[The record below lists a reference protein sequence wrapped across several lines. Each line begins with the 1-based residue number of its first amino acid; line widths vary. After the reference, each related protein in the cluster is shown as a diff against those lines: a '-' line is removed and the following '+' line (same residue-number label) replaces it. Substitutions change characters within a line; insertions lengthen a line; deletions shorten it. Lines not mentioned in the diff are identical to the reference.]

1 MYIESATSELRIVGH
16 RGAAALAPENSLEA
30 FHEAALAG
38 ANAIE
43 ADARLSRDGHVVL
56 VHDERLERTT
66 GYRGAVGDLSADELE
81 PLGVPRLHTLLS
93 GFPKTLDCCVDGC
106 CVDLEWYIDM
116 KEPGLALAGAVAGV
130 ASRTGMGRR
139 VWLTGP
145 DRRQLQHGRD
155 LEPGL
160 RLSWTIGA
168 QYGTLASAAL
178 VEAALLGVDEI
189 AVTARELSG
198 SLLGLAR
205 SLGLDVRAFG
215 IQSAQ
220 EARTLI
226 ELGCAT
232 LTLDDPRRDSL
243 IVPQPL
249 AVS

>member
-1 MYIESATSELRIVGH
+1 MYIGSAASELRIVGH

-38 ANAIE
+38 VNAIE

-56 VHDERLERTT
+56 VHDERLERAT
-66 GYRGAVGDLSADELE
+66 GYRGAVGDLNADELE

-93 GFPKTLDCCVDGC
+93 GFPNTLDCCD
-106 CVDLEWYIDM
+106 DLEWYIDM

-130 ASRTGMGRR
+130 AGRAGMGRR

-198 SLLGLAR
+198 GLLGLAR

-215 IQSAQ
+215 IQSAR
-220 EARTLI
+220 EARALI

-243 IVPQPL
+243 ILPQPL

>member
-1 MYIESATSELRIVGH
+1 MYIESAASELRIVGH

-30 FHEAALAG
+30 FHKAALAG

-66 GYRGAVGDLSADELE
+66 GYRGAVGDLIARELE

-93 GFPKTLDCCVDGC
+93 GFPKTLDCCVD
-106 CVDLEWYIDM
+106 LEWYIDM

-130 ASRTGMGRR
+130 ARGAGMGRR

-215 IQSAQ
+215 IQSAR

>member
-1 MYIESATSELRIVGH
+1 MYIGSAASELRIVGH

-38 ANAIE
+38 VNAIE

-56 VHDERLERTT
+56 VHDERLERAT
-66 GYRGAVGDLSADELE
+66 GYRGVVGDLNADELE

-93 GFPKTLDCCVDGC
+93 GFPKTLDCCVD
-106 CVDLEWYIDM
+106 LEWYIDM
-116 KEPGLALAGAVAGV
+116 KVPGLALAGAVAGV
-130 ASRTGMGRR
+130 AGGAGMGRR

-198 SLLGLAR
+198 GLLELAR

-215 IQSAQ
+215 IQSAR

-243 IVPQPL
+243 ILPQPL

>member
-1 MYIESATSELRIVGH
+1 MYIGSAASELRIVGH

-38 ANAIE
+38 VNAIE

-56 VHDERLERTT
+56 VHDERLERAT
-66 GYRGAVGDLSADELE
+66 GYRGAVGDLNADELE

-93 GFPKTLDCCVDGC
+93 GFPKTLDCCVD
-106 CVDLEWYIDM
+106 LEWYIDM
-116 KEPGLALAGAVAGV
+116 KEPGLAPAGAVAGV
-130 ASRTGMGRR
+130 AGRAGMGRR

-168 QYGTLASAAL
+168 QYGTLASATF
-178 VEAALLGVDEI
+178 VEAALLGVNEI

-198 SLLGLAR
+198 GLLELAR
-205 SLGLDVRAFG
+205 SLGLDVRTFG
-215 IQSAQ
+215 IQSAR
-220 EARTLI
+220 EARALI
-226 ELGCAT
+226 ELGCTT

>member
-1 MYIESATSELRIVGH
+1 MYIGSAASELRIVGH

-38 ANAIE
+38 VNAIE

-56 VHDERLERTT
+56 VHDERLERAT
-66 GYRGAVGDLSADELE
+66 GYRGAVGDLNADELE

-93 GFPKTLDCCVDGC
+93 GFPKTLDCCVD
-106 CVDLEWYIDM
+106 LEWYIDM

-130 ASRTGMGRR
+130 AGRAGMGRR

-168 QYGTLASAAL
+168 QYGTLASATL

-198 SLLGLAR
+198 GLLELAR

-215 IQSAQ
+215 IQSAR
-220 EARTLI
+220 EARALI

-243 IVPQPL
+243 ILPQPL

>member
-1 MYIESATSELRIVGH
+1 MYIESAASELRIVGH

-38 ANAIE
+38 VNAIE

-56 VHDERLERTT
+56 VHDERLERAT

-81 PLGVPRLHTLLS
+81 PLGVPLLHTLLS
-93 GFPKTLDCCVDGC
+93 GFPKTLDC

-130 ASRTGMGRR
+130 AGGAGMGRR

-145 DRRQLQHGRD
+145 DRRQLQHGRN

-189 AVTARELSG
+189 AVTARELG
-198 SLLGLAR
+198 GGLLELAR

-215 IQSAQ
+215 IQSAR
-220 EARTLI
+220 EARALI

-243 IVPQPL
+243 ILPQPL

>member
-1 MYIESATSELRIVGH
+1 MYIGSAASELRIVGH
-16 RGAAALAPENSLEA
+16 RGAAALAPENSPEA

-38 ANAIE
+38 VNAIE

-56 VHDERLERTT
+56 VHDERLERAT
-66 GYRGAVGDLSADELE
+66 GYRGAIGDLSADELE
-81 PLGVPRLHTLLS
+81 PLGVPRLDTLLS
-93 GFPKTLDCCVDGC
+93 GFPKTLACCVDDC

-130 ASRTGMGRR
+130 AGGAGMGRR

-178 VEAALLGVDEI
+178 VEAALLGVEEI

-198 SLLGLAR
+198 GLLELAR

-215 IQSAQ
+215 IQSAR

-243 IVPQPL
+243 ILPQPL

>member
-1 MYIESATSELRIVGH
+1 MYIGSAASELRIVGH

-38 ANAIE
+38 VNAIE

-56 VHDERLERTT
+56 VHDERLERAT
-66 GYRGAVGDLSADELE
+66 GYRGAVGDLNADELE

-93 GFPKTLDCCVDGC
+93 GFPKTLDCCD
-106 CVDLEWYIDM
+106 DLEWYIDM

-130 ASRTGMGRR
+130 AGRAGMGRR

-145 DRRQLQHGRD
+145 DRCQLQHGRD

-178 VEAALLGVDEI
+178 VEAALLGVNEI

-198 SLLGLAR
+198 GLLELAR
-205 SLGLDVRAFG
+205 SLGLDVRTFG
-215 IQSAQ
+215 IQSAR
-220 EARTLI
+220 EARALI
-226 ELGCAT
+226 ELGCTT